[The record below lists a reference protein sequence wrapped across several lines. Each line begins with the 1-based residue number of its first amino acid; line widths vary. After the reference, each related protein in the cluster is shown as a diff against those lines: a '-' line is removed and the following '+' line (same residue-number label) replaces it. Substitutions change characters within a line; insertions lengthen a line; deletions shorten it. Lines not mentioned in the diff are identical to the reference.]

1 VQAVKLVAAHDM
13 QLVDMPDPEP
23 GPGDVVVRVDGCGIC
38 GSDLSSYKVGLF
50 TDTVPGHELAGTVAA
65 VGAGV
70 ASWKPGDVTVIDPKT
85 PCGMC
90 DDCRAGEPHRCAMAL
105 TSGIGFARPGG
116 FAELVLSPAH
126 LLHQVPDGVDV
137 DDACMV
143 EPLSVAIHGIER
155 AAMPD
160 GAHAIV
166 IGLGPIG
173 LFTVAALRARGVD
186 TVVGV
191 DPVED
196 RRRIALDLGASN
208 VVAAVHEVRGVTQ
221 PAYAVFECSGRTEVL
236 QAATDLVAPGGK
248 LVMVGVPFGEAKVAP
263 LMWVTREIDIVG
275 SIASTE
281 DDFVA
286 STRLLAARPEIARR
300 VITKRVPLAEV
311 GAAFEELLAPTT
323 GAKIVVDPRL

>member
-1 VQAVKLVAAHDM
+1 RPVCALRAAAHGRHHGVDVVVQAVKLVAAHDM

-50 TDTVPGHELAGTVAA
+50 TDTVPGHELAG
-65 VGAGV
+65 
-70 ASWKPGDVTVIDPKT
+70 
-85 PCGMC
+85 
-90 DDCRAGEPHRCAMAL
+90 
-105 TSGIGFARPGG
+105 
-116 FAELVLSPAH
+116 
-126 LLHQVPDGVDV
+126 
-137 DDACMV
+137 
-143 EPLSVAIHGIER
+143 
-155 AAMPD
+155 
-160 GAHAIV
+160 
-166 IGLGPIG
+166 
-173 LFTVAALRARGVD
+173 TVAALRARGVD

-281 DDFVA
+281 
-286 STRLLAARPEIARR
+286 AA
-300 VITKRVPLAEV
+300 
-311 GAAFEELLAPTT
+311 
-323 GAKIVVDPRL
+323 